1 VTVRVYR
8 PATLADLA
16 RLVEDGELPASTDVV
31 VAPDDDEETEY
42 DALMTAADLSGE
54 LLGGPG
60 RRVVVVAETDG
71 GDAPVRLEQVVAVH
85 ADTAEDPDPDED
97 LGWYAPS
104 EIGHLADESL

>member
-1 VTVRVYR
+1 MTVRVYR

-16 RLVEDGELPASTDVV
+16 RIVADGELPASADVV

-42 DALMTAADLSGE
+42 AALMTAADLSAE

-71 GDAPVRLEQVVAVH
+71 EDAPVRLDQVVAVH
-85 ADTAEDPDPDED
+85 ADTAADPGPEED

-104 EIGHLADESL
+104 EIGHLAQESR